1 MFVIVSWV
9 SFLIKPEVVPGRSV
23 VKLSVVKQSV
33 VVVVLIA
40 NSTFISISPF
50 LCKFQPIIKEGLVIF
65 DISEANQ
72 FFYCCHGKYTLA

>member
-1 MFVIVSWV
+1 M
-9 SFLIKPEVVPGRSV
+9 
-23 VKLSVVKQSV
+23 KQSV

-72 FFYCCHGKYTLA
+72 FFTAVMASIHSRKALLLLREAIKLVKKY